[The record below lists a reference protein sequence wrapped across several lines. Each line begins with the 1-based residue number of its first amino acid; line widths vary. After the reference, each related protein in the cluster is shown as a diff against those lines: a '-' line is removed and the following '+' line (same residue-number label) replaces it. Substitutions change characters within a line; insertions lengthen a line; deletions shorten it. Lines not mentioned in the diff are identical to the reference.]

1 MNENNPSTQSQPLP
15 LTGDSSSQL
24 HEQLDS
30 SAADTLTD
38 SNYPVSIDIDAD
50 SPVDTSIPADSPSRK
65 KRWPWYLLG
74 FVGVCFGLFVMLTF
88 LWLSRFDRIISEKL
102 DTAIWDI
109 PAKVY
114 ARPLELYAGQNLS
127 ARALA
132 VELDELGYRQNLEI
146 EDSKETGSY
155 NLIQRPADAEGIPT
169 TRIEIHLRE
178 FDFADTSQ
186 PSQTIVV
193 DIRNTTVTAVE
204 TASSEQGAGQGFRLD
219 PLLIGTLHS
228 PHHEDRETLKLGQLP
243 EGFIATLLAVEDKRF
258 YSHFGVSIRGTLRAL
273 LANLKT
279 GRKAQGGSTLTQ
291 QLVKNLFLNP
301 EKTYSRKLR
310 EIGMALVLEWRY
322 EKDKILELFINEV
335 FLAQQGNRAIHGFGL
350 ASRYFF
356 DKPLAETT
364 LAESALLIGMIK
376 APSAFNPERNPE
388 RARERRNTVLTIL
401 ENDGIIEAERAE
413 LMRSLPVEVASG
425 DTAASSFK
433 HHTAYLDLV
442 QRQLVRDYSETAL
455 QSDGLR
461 IFTNFNPAVQAAAER
476 SLQRFRTRFARSHP
490 DKDPSF
496 LQTAI
501 IVSDRA
507 TGEVQALV
515 GGIDSRPGTFNRA
528 LDARRPIGSLAKV
541 AVYLSALES
550 GGYTLGSILDDSR
563 FELKLP
569 NGDVWKPENFNRKVR
584 GNVLLIDALAYSLNL
599 PAARVAMDTG
609 LENVVDTFHK
619 LGIDSDIA
627 ALPSIALGTLEL
639 TPLEVNRMYQTIAN
653 DGFSQPQRAIRTVLD
668 GEGQLSS
675 QYAITMKQ
683 PFAPETL
690 YLLQYALAD
699 VMLRGSGRS
708 RLKQLQRDHFVAG
721 KTGTTEGQRDSWFSG
736 FAGDYQATVWIG
748 NDDNIPTPLTGSS
761 GALPIWTAMMREVST
776 RALNFGPRPGIEYVP
791 IDPIS
796 GKRSSRS
803 CSSVYLLPFIEG
815 TAPDETVACAERKA
829 GNRLQRW
836 LQELVD

>member
-1 MNENNPSTQSQPLP
+1 MNENKPSARPPIEDPPSLIEDRPQTQAS
-15 LTGDSSSQL
+15 
-24 HEQLDS
+24 EQV
-30 SAADTLTD
+30 AIGG
-38 SNYPVSIDIDAD
+38 YPVSVEIDAD
-50 SPVDTSIPADSPSRK
+50 SPSNTSIPASEPSQRR
-65 KRWPWYLLG
+65 RWPWYLLG
-74 FVGVCFGLFVMLTF
+74 FITFCLLLFLLLTF
-88 LWLSRFDRIISEKL
+88 IWLSRFDRIVSEKL
-102 DTAIWDI
+102 DTAVWDI
-109 PAKVY
+109 PAKVF
-114 ARPLELYAGQNLS
+114 ARPLELYAGQNLGV
-127 ARALA
+127 R
-132 VELDELGYRQNLEI
+132 ELTIELNELGYRQNLEI
-146 EDSKETGSY
+146 EDNKETGSY
-155 NLIQRPADAEGIPT
+155 NIIQRPAGADGIPLT
-169 TRIEIHLRE
+169 GIEIHLRE
-178 FDFADTSQ
+178 FAFADSSQ
-186 PSQTIVV
+186 AAQTIVV
-193 DIRNTTVTAVE
+193 DIRNTTVVNVE
-204 TASSEQGAGQGFRLD
+204 TTDETHRGKQGFRLD

-228 PHHEDRETLKLGQLP
+228 PHHEDRETLKLAQLP
-243 EGFIATLLAVEDKRF
+243 EGFVETLLAVEDKRF
-258 YSHFGVSIRGTLRAL
+258 YSHFGVSVRGTLRAL
-273 LANLKT
+273 LANLKS

-322 EKDKILELFINEV
+322 EKDRILELFINEV

-356 DKPLAETT
+356 DKPVAETS

-376 APSAFNPERNPE
+376 APSAYNPERNPE
-388 RARERRNTVLTIL
+388 RARTRRNTVLTIL
-401 ENDGIIEAERAE
+401 ENDGLIEADEAE
-413 LMRSLPVEVASG
+413 LMRSQPVEVAS
-425 DTAASSFK
+425 AQPLASQFK
-433 HHTAYLDLV
+433 QHTAYLDLV
-442 QRQLVRDYSETAL
+442 QRQLVRDYSESAL

-476 SLQRFRTRFARSHP
+476 ALQRFRNRFSKSHP

-501 IVSDRA
+501 VVSDRA
-507 TGEVQALV
+507 TGEVQAIV
-515 GGIDSRPGTFNRA
+515 GGVDGRPGTFNRA
-528 LDARRPIGSLAKV
+528 LDARRPIGSLAKA
-541 AVYLSALES
+541 AVYLTALES
-550 GGYTLGSILDDSR
+550 GDYTLGSILDDSR

-569 NGDVWKPENFNRKVR
+569 NGDVWQPQNFNHKVR

-609 LENVVDTFHK
+609 LDKVVDTFHK
-619 LGIDSDIA
+619 LGIESDIA
-627 ALPSIALGTLEL
+627 ELPSIALGTLEL

-675 QYAITMKQ
+675 QYPISLEQ
-683 PFAPETL
+683 PFDPKTL

-736 FAGDYQATVWIG
+736 FAGDYQATVWVG

-761 GALPIWTAMMREVST
+761 GALPIWTTMMREVSA
-776 RALNFGPRPGIEYVP
+776 RALNFGPRPGIEYIP

-796 GKRSSRS
+796 GKRSSRR

-815 TAPDETVACAERKA
+815 TAPDEKVDCAERQA